1 MKKCISLLAVFLISG
16 AVALYGKKIYY
27 IISEKP
33 ESKTVEFSI
42 YAGSDYS
49 SKLYKKSKARVIL
62 TVCKFSGNN
71 QEIVWQEEVDKG
83 SMKNYPS
90 SENALFKKVSVHNVF
105 ESKETLAAYYE
116 VIYESKG
123 SKLSYQKGLLL
134 SRGSNENSLDISL

>member
-1 MKKCISLLAVFLISG
+1 MKKCISLVAVFLISG
-16 AVALYGKKIYY
+16 AVALYGKKIYH
-27 IISEKP
+27 IIAEKP

-62 TVCKFSGNN
+62 TICKFSGNS

-90 SENALFKKVSVHNVF
+90 AEDALFKKVSVHNVF

-123 SKLSYQKGLLL
+123 SKLSYQKGVLL
-134 SRGSNENSLDISL
+134 SRGSNENSLNISL